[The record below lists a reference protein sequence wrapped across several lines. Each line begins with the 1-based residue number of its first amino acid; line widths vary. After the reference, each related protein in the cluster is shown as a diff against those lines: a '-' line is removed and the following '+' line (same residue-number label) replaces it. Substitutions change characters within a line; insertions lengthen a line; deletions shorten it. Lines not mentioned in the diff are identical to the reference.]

1 MSSVAEEQ
9 SKLFEMIIDCT
20 KEININRQ
28 HVNFENGQT
37 LLHYAA
43 AHSSSDTILK
53 ILHRGGDLMV
63 EDMNNCLPLEKAL
76 ANKNGKL
83 QFIKKILH

>member
-1 MSSVAEEQ
+1 VSSVAVEQ

-53 ILHRGGDLMV
+53 ILHRGGNLMV
-63 EDMNNCLPLEKAL
+63 EDMKNCLPLEKAL
-76 ANKNGKL
+76 ANKNSKL
-83 QFIKKILH
+83 LFIKIYLH